1 MSRAFT
7 NDDAAGEP
15 MPEHRY
21 PLPERDHPDFLM
33 AAARALLDGADVGD
47 SMGAEEATGFAW
59 GAKEL
64 VPMMRSILADARR
77 RGQDRL
83 EQLAERFLRA
93 AGADPD
99 RG

>member
-21 PLPERDHPDFLM
+21 PLPPRDDPEFLT
-33 AAARALLDGADVGD
+33 AAAEALLEGADKGD
-47 SMGAEEATGFAW
+47 SFGAEEATGFAW

-64 VPMMRSILADARR
+64 IPQMQVILTDARR
-77 RGQDRL
+77 RKRDRK
-83 EQLAERFLRA
+83 EQLAERYLRA
-93 AGADPD
+93 AGVEVD
-99 RG
+99 

>member
-1 MSRAFT
+1 MSRAFV

-15 MPEHRY
+15 TPEHRY
-21 PLPERDHPDFLM
+21 PLPPREDPRFLE
-33 AAARALLDGADVGD
+33 AAAQALLDGADVGD
-47 SMGAEEATGFAW
+47 SVGAEEAAGFAW

-64 VPMMRSILADARR
+64 IPQMTVILGDARR

-93 AGADPD
+93 AGVDPE
-99 RG
+99 